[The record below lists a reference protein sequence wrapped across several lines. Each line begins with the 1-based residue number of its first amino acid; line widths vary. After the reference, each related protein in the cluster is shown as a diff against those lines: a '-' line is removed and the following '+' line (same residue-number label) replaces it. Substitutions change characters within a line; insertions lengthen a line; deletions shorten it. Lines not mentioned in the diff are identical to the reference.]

1 MPITGLMKRECSIL
15 SLSLLGKSIKA
26 FLIILILSVAQ
37 FTLLVFSLARGISL
51 KTDRLD
57 SGLSPSYTERLFELI
72 TNILLFPLNF
82 IQEVL
87 PLASIGGYWGY
98 VLLGLN
104 SLLWGLVLYHV
115 YAFIRF
121 RNS

>member
-1 MPITGLMKRECSIL
+1 L

-37 FTLLVFSLARGISL
+37 FTFLVFSLARGISL
-51 KTDRLD
+51 KTGRLD
-57 SGLSPSYTERLFELI
+57 SGLPPSYAERIFELI

-87 PLASIGGYWGY
+87 PLASITGQWGY
-98 VLLGLN
+98 VLPGLN

-115 YAFIRF
+115 YVFMRF

>member
-104 SLLWGLVLYHV
+104 SLLWGLFLYHV
-115 YAFIRF
+115 YVFMRF